1 MLKACSIFYGQE
13 KVTVEV
19 PEQNLIGVIEPR
31 EVDIPQDEMAIMQDA
46 ILNPIGLPPLRELAL
61 PGQRV
66 AIVVDDNTRPTP
78 TGKMLPLILAE
89 LEQAGV
95 RDEDITIVFALGAHR
110 QQTPEEQSQ
119 LVGAEAIARYH
130 VCDHNCY
137 DQSQLSYLGN
147 TTSGIPVRVNHF
159 VARADLRILTGLI
172 KPHCQAGYSG
182 GGKAIL
188 PGVSSIE
195 TIIADHNYEAII
207 HPKAI
212 YGVIDGNPMRST
224 IEDAAQLLAPC
235 FIMNVILDRD
245 KHIVGAVA
253 GDMIKAHRAGV
264 RELDRFV
271 RVPVPEVADIIV
283 AGCSHPSSVNMYQA
297 ASAATICTRLI
308 RPIVKRGGVI
318 IVAAPCPEG
327 ISDGPF
333 YQLVREA
340 ATAQDVID
348 KVAQPGFFM
357 HDQWEAQLWAT
368 VLTYCHIYFVTDGV
382 TSGQV
387 REMKADPYPTV
398 DDALQAALSE
408 QGSDSRILVVPD
420 APYTIPELVADRAA
434 IQKGLPS

>member
-1 MLKACSIFYGQE
+1 MSKTCTIFYGKE
-13 KVTVEV
+13 KLAVDL

-31 EVDIPQDEMAIMQDA
+31 EVDVPQDETAVIQDA
-46 ILNPIGLPPLRELAL
+46 LRGPIGLPPLEELAL
-61 PGQRV
+61 PGQKV

-78 TGKMLPLILAE
+78 TARMLPLILAE
-89 LEQAGV
+89 LQQAGV
-95 RDEDITIVFALGAHR
+95 RDEDITIVFANGAHR
-110 QQTPEEQSQ
+110 QQTREEQTQ
-119 LVGAEAIARYH
+119 LVGAEAIARYR
-130 VCDHNCY
+130 VCDHNCH
-137 DQSQLSYLGN
+137 DRSQLSYMGA
-147 TTSGIPVRVNHF
+147 TASGTPVHVNHF
-159 VARADLRILTGLI
+159 VAEADLRILTGLI

-207 HPKAI
+207 HPRAI
-212 YGVIDGNPMRST
+212 FGVIDGNPMRRA
-224 IEDAAQLLAPC
+224 IEEAAHLLAPC
-235 FIMNVILDRD
+235 FILNVILDRD
-245 KHIVGAVA
+245 KHIIGAVA

-264 RELDRFV
+264 QKLDWFV

-283 AGCSHPSSVNMYQA
+283 AGCSHPTSVNMYQA
-297 ASAATICTRLI
+297 ANAATVCTRLI

-327 ISDGPF
+327 IGDGPF

-368 VLTYCHIYFVTDGV
+368 VLTYCQVYFVADGI
-382 TSGQV
+382 TADRV
-387 REMKADPYPTV
+387 REMKAAPYPSV
-398 DDALQAALSE
+398 AGALQAALSE
-408 QGSDSRILVVPD
+408 QGSDARILVVPD
-420 APYTIPELVADRAA
+420 APYTIPELVT
-434 IQKGLPS
+434 G

>member
-1 MLKACSIFYGQE
+1 MSKTCTIFYGKE
-13 KVTVEV
+13 KLAVDL

-31 EVDIPQDEMAIMQDA
+31 EVDVPQDETAVIQDA
-46 ILNPIGLPPLRELAL
+46 LRGPIGLPPLEELAL
-61 PGQRV
+61 PGQKV

-78 TGKMLPLILAE
+78 TARLLPLILAE
-89 LEQAGV
+89 LQQAGV
-95 RDEDITIVFALGAHR
+95 RDEDITIVFANGAHR
-110 QQTPEEQSQ
+110 QQTREEQTQ
-119 LVGAEAIARYH
+119 LVGAEAIARYR
-130 VCDHNCY
+130 VCDHNCH
-137 DQSQLSYLGN
+137 DRSQLSYMGA
-147 TTSGIPVRVNHF
+147 TASGTPVHVNHF
-159 VARADLRILTGLI
+159 VAEADLRILTGLI

-207 HPKAI
+207 HPRAI
-212 YGVIDGNPMRST
+212 FGVIDGNPMRRA
-224 IEDAAQLLAPC
+224 IEEAAHLLAPC
-235 FIMNVILDRD
+235 FILNVILDRD
-245 KHIVGAVA
+245 KHIIGAVA

-264 RELDRFV
+264 QKLDWFV

-283 AGCSHPSSVNMYQA
+283 AGCSHPTSVNMYQA
-297 ASAATICTRLI
+297 ANAATVCTRLI

-327 ISDGPF
+327 IGDGPF

-368 VLTYCHIYFVTDGV
+368 VLTYCQVYFVADGI
-382 TSGQV
+382 TADRV
-387 REMKADPYPTV
+387 REMKAAPYPSV
-398 DDALQAALSE
+398 AGALQAALSE
-408 QGSDSRILVVPD
+408 QGSDARILVVPD
-420 APYTIPELVADRAA
+420 APYTIPELVT
-434 IQKGLPS
+434 G